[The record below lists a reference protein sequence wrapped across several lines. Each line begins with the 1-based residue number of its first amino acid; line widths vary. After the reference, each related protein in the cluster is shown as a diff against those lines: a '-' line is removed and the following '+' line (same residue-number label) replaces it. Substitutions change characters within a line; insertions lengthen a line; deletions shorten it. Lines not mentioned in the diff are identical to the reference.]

1 MAMKAWKWLIPAA
14 QFGLFSSGISAN
26 SLPTFAL
33 EDCNASHFQSTLRA
47 AEAKYEASAYWLDE
61 KTIQWP
67 GVKAEARFAL
77 IVSPADALPAAPQPK
92 VGERVPKGAQEI
104 MLSVAN
110 PVVSAR
116 FQWLERGVQL
126 TSAALTETTVKTLLK
141 SDVALAQLDAQNN
154 ITRLARLQHPGA
166 LDRLYAAA
174 DNMNDLGVSFT
185 ENTTQIKLWAPTA
198 RSVAVCM
205 YPDANAPANTL
216 LPMQENATT
225 GVWELASNAANLRRR
240 YYEYMVDVF
249 VPGVGVVRNRVTDP
263 YSISLSADSQRS
275 YIAALDD
282 PDLKPNQWAQSQSG
296 KNIRR
301 NVDMTIYELH
311 VRDFSM
317 TDASVRAPWRGKYL
331 AFTEGESAGV
341 KHLRALAKAG
351 LTDVHLLPVFDIAS
365 IPEKGCN
372 AGQLSIE
379 GRSSE
384 PTPIPHL
391 TSPLKGEGLSS
402 AAANDAGRAGE
413 TAQRIALANA
423 DSDCYNWGYDPQHY
437 TAPEGSYAT
446 DANDGAARV
455 MEFRKMVQALHAL
468 RLRVG
473 MDVVYN
479 HTSHS
484 GQHAKSVLDRIVPGY
499 YHRLNSKGEMERS
512 TCCENTATEHMMMGK
527 LMIDSVVTW
536 ATHYKIDSFRFDLMG
551 HQPRSVMEALQKKV
565 DAAVGKPVQLIG
577 EGWNFGEIE
586 NNKRFAQASQLSLN
600 GSGIATFSDRGRDAL
615 RGGGY
620 GDNGE
625 TMVSRT
631 GWLHG
636 NTDGQRADWARVGL
650 AGSLRSFPMQSH
662 KGEATTLE
670 KIDYNGNAA
679 GYVTDPNEV
688 VNYVENHDN
697 HTLFDLNAFRLPLD
711 TSAEDRARVQVLGL
725 AHTAFSQGVAYFHA
739 GVELMRSKSFDQN
752 SYDSGDWFN
761 RIDWTGQTNY
771 FATGLPPLKDNAGN
785 LPQMRERLLN
795 KNIPPAPQHIDFV
808 RKSFHDLLSIRASSR
823 LFRLETAPQ
832 VLQRLRLLNVGP
844 KAINTLLAGHLAG
857 RGLPEAGFAEVLYFI
872 NADEKNA
879 QLSLPSEIGKRYQL
893 HPIHERMD
901 AADPRPRRDAK
912 FDTMLGAFL
921 IPPRSAVVFVVPAA
935 Q

>member
-33 EDCNASHFQSTLRA
+33 EDCNATHFQSTLRA
-47 AEAKYEASAYWLDE
+47 ADAKYEASAYWLDE

-77 IVSPADALPAAPQPK
+77 IVSATDALPAAPPPK
-92 VGERVPKGAQEI
+92 VGERVSNGAQEI
-104 MLSVAN
+104 TLSIAN
-110 PVVSAR
+110 PVSSTR
-116 FQWLERGVQL
+116 LKWLENGAQL
-126 TSAALTETTVKTLLK
+126 TSASLSETTVKALLK
-141 SDVALAQLDAQNN
+141 SDVTLAQLDEKNN
-154 ITRLARLQHPGA
+154 ITRIARLQHPGA
-166 LDRLYAAA
+166 LDRLYVAAE
-174 DNMNDLGVSFT
+174 NVNDLGVSFT
-185 ENTTQIKLWAPTA
+185 ANTTHIKLWAPAA
-198 RSVAVCM
+198 RNVAVCV
-205 YPDANAPANTL
+205 YPDANAPASAL
-216 LPMQENATT
+216 LPLQENAST
-225 GVWELASNAANLRRR
+225 GVWELASNDASLRRR
-240 YYEYMVDVF
+240 YYKYVVDVF
-249 VPGVGVVRNRVTDP
+249 VPGVGFVRNRVTDP

-282 PDLKPNQWAQSQSG
+282 PDLKPNQWALSQAG
-296 KNIRR
+296 KNIRH

-317 TDASVRAPWRGKYL
+317 TDASVRTPWRGKYL

-341 KHLRALAKAG
+341 KHLRSLAKAG

-365 IPEKGCN
+365 IPEKNCT
-372 AGQLSIE
+372 
-379 GRSSE
+379 
-384 PTPIPHL
+384 TPQVEAK
-391 TSPLKGEGLSS
+391 T
-402 AAANDAGRAGE
+402 ADDE
-413 TAQRIALANA
+413 TPQRIMLANA
-423 DSDCYNWGYDPQHY
+423 DSYCYNWGYDPQHY

-468 RLRVG
+468 GLRVG

-499 YHRLNSKGEMERS
+499 YHRLNGKGEIERS

-536 ATHYKIDSFRFDLMG
+536 ATQYKIDSFRFDLMG

-586 NNKRFAQASQLSLN
+586 NNKRFVQASQLSLN
-600 GSGIATFSDRGRDAL
+600 GSGIGTFSDRGRDAL

-636 NTDGQRADWARVGL
+636 NADGQRADWARVGL
-650 AGSLRSFPMQSH
+650 AGSLRNFPILSH
-662 KGEATTLE
+662 KGESVTLE

-697 HTLFDLNAFRLPLD
+697 HTLFDLNAFRLPLN
-711 TSAEDRARVQVLGL
+711 TSAEDRARVQMLGL

-739 GVELMRSKSFDQN
+739 GVDLLRSKSFDQN

-771 FATGLPPLKDNAGN
+771 FGAGLPPLKDNAGN
-785 LPQMRERLLN
+785 LAQMRTRLVSPAL
-795 KNIPPAPQHIDFV
+795 KPAAQNIAFV
-808 RKSFHDLLSIRASSR
+808 SKSFKDLLAIRASSK
-823 LFRLETAPQ
+823 LFRLETSAQ
-832 VLQRLRLLNVGP
+832 VLQRLRLLNTG
-844 KAINTLLAGHLAG
+844 AGASHTLLAGHLDG
-857 RGLPEAGFAEVLYFI
+857 RGLSGAGFSDVLYFL
-872 NADEKNA
+872 NADTKSA
-879 QLSLPSEIGKRYQL
+879 QISLPSEMGKRYQL
-893 HPIHERMD
+893 HPVHEQVD
-901 AADPRPRRDAK
+901 AADPRPRREAK
-912 FDTMLGAFL
+912 TDTMLGAFT
-921 IPPRSAVVFVVPAA
+921 IPARTAVVFVTPDI
-935 Q
+935 QK

>member
-26 SLPTFAL
+26 SLPAFAL
-33 EDCNASHFQSTLRA
+33 EDCNATHFQSILRA
-47 AEAKYEASAYWLDE
+47 ADAKFEASAYWIDE
-61 KTIQWP
+61 KTIRWP

-77 IVSPADALPAAPQPK
+77 IVSATDALPAAPQPK
-92 VGERVPKGAQEI
+92 VGEPAPKGAQEI
-104 MLSVAN
+104 GLSIAN
-110 PVVSAR
+110 AVDSAR
-116 FQWLERGVQL
+116 FKWLESGAQL
-126 TSAALTETTVKTLLK
+126 TSGALSESTVKALLK
-141 SDVALAQLDAQNN
+141 SDVTLAQLDAKNN
-154 ITRLARLQHPGA
+154 ITRIARLQHPGA
-166 LDRLYAAA
+166 LDRLYATAE
-174 DNMNDLGVSFT
+174 NVSDLGVSFSASAAHF
-185 ENTTQIKLWAPTA
+185 KLWAPTA
-198 RSVAVCM
+198 RNVAVCV
-205 YPDANAPANTL
+205 YPDANAPASSL
-216 LPMQENATT
+216 FPMKENAST
-225 GVWELASNAANLRRR
+225 GVWELASNDANLRRR
-240 YYEYMVDVF
+240 YYKYVIDVF
-249 VPGVGVVRNRVTDP
+249 VAGVGFVRNRVTDP

-296 KNIRR
+296 KNVRR

-331 AFTEGESAGV
+331 AFTEPESAGV

-365 IPEKGCN
+365 IPEKGCT
-372 AGQLSIE
+372 
-379 GRSSE
+379 
-384 PTPIPHL
+384 TPQVEAKTP
-391 TSPLKGEGLSS
+391 
-402 AAANDAGRAGE
+402 DDE
-413 TAQRIALANA
+413 TPQRIMLANA

-455 MEFRKMVQALHAL
+455 MEFRKMVQALHAMG
-468 RLRVG
+468 LRVG

-479 HTSHS
+479 HTSNS
-484 GQHAKSVLDRIVPGY
+484 GQHAKSVLDRIVPSY
-499 YHRLNSKGEMERS
+499 YHRLNGKGEIERS

-551 HQPRSVMEALQKKV
+551 HQPRSVMEALQKKA

-586 NNKRFAQASQLSLN
+586 NNKRFVQASQLSLN
-600 GSGIATFSDRGRDAL
+600 GSGIGTFSDRGRDAL

-636 NTDGQRADWARVGL
+636 NADGQRADWARVGL
-650 AGSLRSFPMQSH
+650 AGSLRNFPTVNH

-697 HTLFDLNAFRLPLD
+697 HTLFDLNAFRLPLN
-711 TSAEDRARVQVLGL
+711 TSAEDRARVQMLGL

-739 GVELMRSKSFDQN
+739 GVDLLRSKSFDQN

-785 LPQMRERLLN
+785 LPQMQERLRL
-795 KNIPPAPQHIDFV
+795 KNLPPAPQHIDFV
-808 RKSFHDLLSIRASSR
+808 RKSFHDLLSIRASSK

-844 KAINTLLAGHLAG
+844 KAINTLLAGHLDG
-857 RGLPEAGFAEVLYFI
+857 RGLPEAGFAEVLYLI
-872 NADEKNA
+872 NADEKSA
-879 QLSLPSEIGKRYQL
+879 QLSVPSEIGKRYQL
-893 HPIHERMD
+893 HPVHERRD

-912 FDTMLGAFL
+912 FDAMLGAFL